1 MFQTITRRS
10 IKREENLSF
19 VSWNKN
25 SSPFNLITF
34 FLNLGSK
41 RTGMTY
47 IKSASAEIL
56 LILAGERESI
66 VKSFVILVKKKKKK
80 EE

>member
-1 MFQTITRRS
+1 M
-10 IKREENLSF
+10 
-19 VSWNKN
+19 
-25 SSPFNLITF
+25 
-34 FLNLGSK
+34 NLGSK

-66 VKSFVILVKKKKKK
+66 VKSFVILVKKKRKNKCRTVRTRPETSVK
-80 EE
+80 NV